1 MGMSYAVH
9 LSKCLS
15 LWLSFSL
22 FSTKQTPFWLA
33 NPFFFFLHRLTPLIT
48 ACICLRSNLPF
59 QSNFSY
65 LSSDP
70 VVYAFYSLN
79 LWGKSS
85 SWGGLHS
92 CLFYLP
98 PMPRSTYLKCNWKLK
113 PLQKLSKWANI
124 CLNYSIYNSKNISS
138 VEVCVQ
144 EVAPKPFLR
153 EFWHQWNVMLAGR
166 VKCLINKESQC
177 FQTHIPSS
185 LIWRKPQTENALL
198 LTVTRGLCISFLLTQ
213 SAYFGA
219 WVGKKHGQQK

>member
-1 MGMSYAVH
+1 MASLRFISMTTLFLIFCTH
-9 LSKCLS
+9 L
-15 LWLSFSL
+15 
-22 FSTKQTPFWLA
+22 
-33 NPFFFFLHRLTPLIT
+33 FFFLDRLTSLIT
-48 ACICLRSNLPF
+48 AFTQLESNISS
-59 QSNFSY
+59 QKNFFVC

-70 VVYAFYSLN
+70 FFYPFYN
-79 LWGKSS
+79 LTLGGKSRS
-85 SWGGLHS
+85 LRVLQS
-92 CLFYLP
+92 CCVYP
-98 PMPRSTYLKCNWKLK
+98 APRPRSTYLKCNWKLK

-153 EFWHQWNVMLAGR
+153 EFWHQWNVMLAR
-166 VKCLINKESQC
+166 QVKCLINKESQC

-198 LTVTRGLCISFLLTQ
+198 LTVTRGLCISFPLTQ

-219 WVGKKHGQQK
+219 WVGKKHSQQK

>member
-1 MGMSYAVH
+1 MSSLIQPV
-9 LSKCLS
+9 
-15 LWLSFSL
+15 LWLNSL
-22 FSTKQTPFWLA
+22 RETQSLGSA
-33 NPFFFFLHRLTPLIT
+33 SSLPL
-48 ACICLRSNLPF
+48 
-59 QSNFSY
+59 
-65 LSSDP
+65 
-70 VVYAFYSLN
+70 
-79 LWGKSS
+79 
-85 SWGGLHS
+85 
-92 CLFYLP
+92 YLP
-98 PMPRSTYLKCNWKLK
+98 PITRSAYLTCNWTLK

-185 LIWRKPQTENALL
+185 LIWRKPQMENALL
-198 LTVTRGLCISFLLTQ
+198 LTVTRGLCISFPLTQ

-219 WVGKKHGQQK
+219 WVGKKHGQPAEIRLHSVTLPFHPLAWWENFFTP